1 MVSTDRSLR
10 SVFVG
15 NIPYDATEEKLKE
28 LFSEVGPV
36 VSFRLVFDRESGKPK
51 GYGFCEYRDQETAQS
66 AIRNLQNVEMNGR
79 NLRVD
84 SAANEKNR
92 DEMNRNMGSGPPG
105 PPMGGPPIGPPG
117 MMGGPPGPPFG
128 GPGGPPPGQFGFG
141 GPGPAPMEPSPYGP
155 ECDPEKAPEVVANVV
170 ASLPPEQMFELAKQ
184 MKQCVQTNPQEA
196 REMLLSN
203 PQLAYA
209 LLQAL
214 VVMRVVDPQ
223 VAVTILN
230 RPLSTTGPI
239 MPPASQAP
247 MPGSQF
253 PPGFGGPP
261 GPSPRDPRTAAA
273 DPRMDPRLR
282 DPRLAQSSG
291 GDTDDRTRHDI
302 LQAVRTLT
310 DEQIRMLAPHE
321 QEAIFQLKQE
331 LARQGRL

>member
-36 VSFRLVFDRESGKPK
+36 VSFRLVFDRETGKPK

-92 DEMNRNMGSGPPG
+92 DEMNRNMGSGPPV
-105 PPMGGPPIGPPG
+105 PPMGGPPIGGPG

-128 GPGGPPPGQFGFG
+128 GPGGPPPPGQFGFG
-141 GPGPAPMEPSPYGP
+141 GPGPTPMEPSPYGP

-230 RPLSTTGPI
+230 RPLPTTGPI
-239 MPPASQAP
+239 MPAASQAS

-261 GPSPRDPRTAAA
+261 GPSPRDPRAA

-331 LARQGRL
+331 LARQGRI